1 MASYYSPLV
10 ILSEAKDLVAKPSER
25 SQDAILIGVARQRH
39 RRWGSRR
46 LLERRITLSCKVCQ

>member
-25 SQDAILIGVARQRH
+25 SQDAILIYVSLRP
-39 RRWGSRR
+39 
-46 LLERRITLSCKVCQ
+46 